1 MERHLTVAILAV
13 LLGAQTPATKVSYFP
28 PDTLDETAVSSRS
41 REQWYSEHLRA
52 LKESSLW
59 DSSKNQKLQ
68 SYRFLWLRTFD
79 HPISV
84 RLDVQQDGTS
94 LLTRKITNGQGGY
107 KPGKLV
113 VNKSRKLTKDET
125 AWFLE
130 RVEEV
135 GFWKLAS
142 FEKAYEIGP
151 NGEKLELIGV
161 DGAEWIVEG
170 VKDGKYHV
178 VDRWSPEKGP
188 VRILGI
194 VMLVDLAKL
203 KLLFTEVY

>member
-1 MERHLTVAILAV
+1 MERHLAVAILAA
-13 LLGAQTPATKVSYFP
+13 LLSGQTPIAKESYFP
-28 PDTLDETAVSSRS
+28 QDSLDETAVSSRS

-52 LKESSLW
+52 LKEPSLW
-59 DSSKNQKLQ
+59 DSSKSQKLQ
-68 SYRFLWLRTFD
+68 TYRFLWLRTFD
-79 HPISV
+79 RPISV

-94 LLTRKITNGQGGY
+94 LLTTKITNGQGGY

-113 VNKSRKLTKDET
+113 VNKSRKLTKDQT
-125 AWFLE
+125 TWFLE
-130 RVEEV
+130 RMEEV
-135 GFWKLAS
+135 SFWKLAS
-142 FEKAYEIGP
+142 FEKPYEIGP
-151 NGEKLELIGV
+151 NGEKVDLIGV

-188 VRILGI
+188 VRVLGI
-194 VMLVDLAKL
+194 VMLIDLAKL